1 MKNQILIN
9 SHKELFDEVKEVKEM
24 AIKTCIGIWNS
35 SDQILEYFGIETMA
49 CLEEASTNEI
59 KLKDVTKHRDM
70 IKYKINQLKQ
80 IDKDI
85 FHKYL
90 VNPIKINTLAK
101 DYVKKIK
108 QEIKRDVVT
117 KLCDGEMQ
125 LENMKLDRLEE
136 VHKKFKLWTTYME
149 KKRSKGLVS

>member
-24 AIKTCIGIWNS
+24 AIKSCIRIWNS
-35 SDQILEYFGIETMA
+35 SDQKLEDFGIETMA
-49 CLEEASTNEI
+49 CLEEESTNEL
-59 KLKDVTKHRDM
+59 KLKDVTKHRDTSKDM
-70 IKYKINQLKQ
+70 VNQLKQ
-80 IDKDI
+80 IDKDS

-90 VNPIKINTLAK
+90 VNPINLNTWAK
-101 DYVKKIK
+101 DYVKKIE

-125 LENMKLDRLEE
+125 LKNMKLDRLEE